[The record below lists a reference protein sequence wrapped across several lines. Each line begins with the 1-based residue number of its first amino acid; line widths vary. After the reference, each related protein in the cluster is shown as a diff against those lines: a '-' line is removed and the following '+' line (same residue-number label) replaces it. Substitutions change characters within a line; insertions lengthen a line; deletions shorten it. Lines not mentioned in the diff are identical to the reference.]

1 MMLLDSFSGRH
12 QLFSSPMF
20 VELLREP
27 AAQYQTPDLKCQQV
41 EGFVDDAVY
50 ETTESHGELLILH
63 SDAQAQEAGKAI
75 FNLGK

>member
-1 MMLLDSFSGRH
+1 
-12 QLFSSPMF
+12 
-20 VELLREP
+20 
-27 AAQYQTPDLKCQQV
+27 V

-50 ETTESHGELLILH
+50 ETTELESHGELLILH